1 MSQAPHDLRA
11 TAVDAIATVVA
22 RAGLAPT
29 SSEVV
34 AEGGS
39 VVVRLDGTGLVARA
53 STHTAAVRADP
64 AAWYARE
71 VAVARAL
78 AHEGA
83 DVVAPAR
90 VVDPGPYA
98 VGRVVVSLWEDAG
111 DDPQRPTPAETGLA
125 LARLHEASE
134 RLPDDV
140 AATLPVLAPVLD
152 QTASCLDVL
161 ARAGT
166 LDDTD
171 MTMLRDEHTDVVAL
185 MADAVTD
192 QPLVVVHGDA
202 HPGNLVRSADRWLW
216 LDLEEVCRAPVLWDL
231 ATLRRS
237 RATDGRAALAAY
249 ARARGMPEP
258 SDAELA
264 PMLRARQLLVAAW
277 ACAAS
282 VSGPALF
289 SAQAEA
295 ALSELRAQP
304 ASP

>member
-1 MSQAPHDLRA
+1 MSRAPRDLRA
-11 TAVDAIATVVA
+11 TALHAIATVVA

-64 AAWYARE
+64 ATWYARE

-78 AHEGA
+78 AHEDA

-90 VVDPGPYA
+90 AVDPGPYA
-98 VGRVVVSLWEDAG
+98 VG
-111 DDPQRPTPAETGLA
+111 
-125 LARLHEASE
+125 
-134 RLPDDV
+134 
-140 AATLPVLAPVLD
+140 PVLD

-161 ARAGT
+161 AQAGT

-185 MADAVTD
+185 MADAVSD
-192 QPLVVVHGDA
+192 QPLVVLHGDA

-216 LDLEEVCRAPVLWDL
+216 LDLEEVCRGPVLWDL

-249 ARARGMPEP
+249 ARARGVPEP
-258 SDAELA
+258 SDAEIA
-264 PMLRARQLLVAAW
+264 PMLRARRLLVATW

-282 VSGPALF
+282 VSGPTLF